1 MTLARMTISEAITKR
16 VAELRDTINE
26 LNYHYYTQDDPA
38 ASDAEYDRLFAELK
52 QLETQYP
59 DLLTADSPTQRVG
72 AAPLA
77 KFSQVN
83 HALPMLS
90 LDNVFDE
97 AELTA
102 FDRRI
107 KDRLNTDEDIE
118 YAAEPKLDGLAI
130 SIRYENGLLM
140 QAATRGDGSVGED
153 VTANV
158 KTIRNVPLKLKGKNV
173 PAVVEIRGEIYMPK
187 AGFEQLNQQQ
197 LADNK
202 KIFVNPRNAAAGSLR
217 QLDSNITASRPLAL
231 FCYALGD
238 IEGMARPQS
247 HQQAMD
253 LIAGWGGAVCP
264 ETQVLK
270 DVNACFDYLHQ
281 LAELRESLPY
291 EIDGVVFKVNSNELQ
306 NRLGFVSRAP
316 RWAIAYKFPAQ
327 EEMTLVEAIE
337 VQVGR
342 TGALTPVARLKPVF
356 VGGVTV
362 SNATLHNEDEIRRKD
377 VRIGDTVIV
386 RRAGDVIPEIVGV
399 VTAKRPDNAQEF
411 VMPSHCPVCD
421 STVERAD
428 GEAVARCSG
437 GLYCAAQR
445 KEALKHFASRK
456 AMDIDGLGDKLVEQL
471 VDAELVKDPADLFVL
486 TAEQLAELER
496 MGEKS
501 AENLVTA
508 LQAAKQTRFARFLYA
523 LGIREVGE
531 ATARSLAM
539 HFVDL
544 DKLTAASETEL
555 LEIEDVGPIVAQ
567 HIVTFFQQPHN
578 LEVIDRLLA
587 QGIDWPEEKP
597 AFADSPL
604 NGKTIVLTGTLENL
618 SRSEAK
624 EKLLALG
631 AKVAGSV
638 SAKTDYLVA
647 GRDAGSKLS
656 KAESLGIAV
665 VDEAQ
670 LQQWISL

>member
-1 MTLARMTISEAITKR
+1 MTISEDIKSR
-16 VAELRDTINE
+16 VAELRGIIND
-26 LNYHYYTQDDPA
+26 LNYHYYSQDDPA
-38 ASDAEYDRLFAELK
+38 VSDAEYDRLFNELK
-52 QLETQYP
+52 QLEATYP
-59 DLLTADSPTQRVG
+59 QLQTADSPTQRVG

-77 KFSQVN
+77 KFSQVT
-83 HALPMLS
+83 HAMPMLS

-97 AELTA
+97 TELTA
-102 FDRRI
+102 FDQRV
-107 KDRLNTDEDIE
+107 KDRLNSTQPIE

-130 SIRYENGLLM
+130 SIRYENGLLV

-153 VTANV
+153 VTENV
-158 KTIRNVPLKLKGKNV
+158 RTIRNVPLKLQGDNV

-187 AGFEQLNQQQ
+187 AGFEKLNQQQ
-197 LADNK
+197 LADGK

-217 QLDSNITASRPLAL
+217 QLDSGITASRPLAL

-238 IEGMARPQS
+238 IDGMARPAS

-264 ETQVLK
+264 ETKVLT
-270 DVNACFDYLHQ
+270 DVSACLDYLHQ
-281 LAELRESLPY
+281 LAEKRESLSY
-291 EIDGVVFKVNSNELQ
+291 EIDGVVFKVNSSELQ

-327 EEMTLVEAIE
+327 EEMTVVEAIE
-337 VQVGR
+337 IQVGR

-362 SNATLHNEDEIRRKD
+362 SNATLHNEDEIHRKD

-399 VTAKRPDNAQEF
+399 VTAKRPENATEF
-411 VMPSHCPVCD
+411 VMPAQCPVCD
-421 STVERAD
+421 SAVERAE

-471 VDAELVKDPADLFVL
+471 VDAELVKDPADLFQL
-486 TAEQLAELER
+486 TAEQLAGLER
-496 MGEKS
+496 MGDKS
-501 AENLVTA
+501 AENLVNA
-508 LQAAKQTRFARFLYA
+508 LQAAKHTRFARFLYA

-531 ATARSLAM
+531 ATARALSL

-544 DKLTAASETEL
+544 NKLKAATEQQL

-567 HIVTFFQQPHN
+567 HIVTFFQQSHN

-597 AFADSPL
+597 AFADSEL
-604 NGKTIVLTGTLENL
+604 NGKTIVLTGTLDIL

-638 SAKTDYLVA
+638 SAKTDFVVA
-647 GRDAGSKLS
+647 GRDAGSKLN
-656 KAESLGIAV
+656 KAESLGIPV

-670 LQQWISL
+670 LQQWIQS

>member
-1 MTLARMTISEAITKR
+1 MTISEAVSRR
-16 VAELRDTINE
+16 VAELRDIINE
-26 LNYHYYTQDDPA
+26 LNYHYYSQDDPA

-52 QLETQYP
+52 ELEASYPQLQ
-59 DLLTADSPTQRVG
+59 TADSPTQRVG

-77 KFSQVN
+77 KFSQIT

-102 FDRRI
+102 FDQRV
-107 KDRLNTDEDIE
+107 KDRLNTTSEIE

-130 SIRYENGLLM
+130 SIRYENGLLV

-158 KTIRNVPLKLKGKNV
+158 RTIRNVPLKLKGKKV

-187 AGFEQLNQQQ
+187 AGFEKLNQQQ
-197 LADNK
+197 LRNGK

-231 FCYALGD
+231 FCYALGEID
-238 IEGMARPQS
+238 GMARPAS
-247 HQQAMD
+247 HSEAMA
-253 LIAGWGGAVCP
+253 LIEGWGGAVCP
-264 ETQVLK
+264 ETRVFSG
-270 DVNACFDYLHQ
+270 VNAALDYLHQ
-281 LAELRESLPY
+281 LAEKRQSLPY
-291 EIDGVVFKVNSNELQ
+291 EIDGVVFKVNSSELQ

-327 EEMTLVEAIE
+327 EEMTVVEAIE

-377 VRIGDTVIV
+377 VRVGDTVIV

-399 VTAKRPDNAQEF
+399 VTAKRPADAAEF
-411 VMPSHCPVCD
+411 VMPTQCPVCD
-421 STVERAD
+421 SAVERAD

-471 VDAELVKDPADLFVL
+471 VDAELVKDPADLFQL
-486 TAEQLAELER
+486 TVEQLAALER

-501 AENLVTA
+501 AENLVNA

-531 ATARSLAM
+531 ATARSLAL
-539 HFVDL
+539 HFVNL
-544 DKLTAASETEL
+544 DRLKAASENDL
-555 LEIEDVGPIVAQ
+555 LDIEDVGPVVAQ

-587 QGIDWPEEKP
+587 QGIDWPEEQP
-597 AFADSPL
+597 AFADSAL
-604 NGKTIVLTGTLENL
+604 NGKTIVLTGTLDNL

-638 SAKTDYLVA
+638 SAKTDYVVA
-647 GRDAGSKLS
+647 GRDAGSKLN
-656 KAESLGIAV
+656 KAESLGIPV

-670 LQQWISL
+670 LQEWIQS

>member
-1 MTLARMTISEAITKR
+1 MTISEDIKSR
-16 VAELRDTINE
+16 IAELRGIING
-26 LNYHYYTQDDPA
+26 LNYHYYSQDDPA
-38 ASDAEYDRLFAELK
+38 ASDAEYDRLFNELK
-52 QLETQYP
+52 QLEATYP
-59 DLLTADSPTQRVG
+59 ELQTADSPTQRVG

-77 KFSQVN
+77 KFSQVT
-83 HALPMLS
+83 HAMPMLS

-97 AELTA
+97 TELTA
-102 FDRRI
+102 FDQRV
-107 KDRLNTDEDIE
+107 KDRLNSTQPIE
-118 YAAEPKLDGLAI
+118 YVAEPKLDGLAI
-130 SIRYENGLLM
+130 SIRYENGLLV

-153 VTANV
+153 VTENV
-158 KTIRNVPLKLKGKNV
+158 RTIRNVPLKLQGDNV

-187 AGFEQLNQQQ
+187 AGFEKLNQQQ
-197 LADNK
+197 LTDGK

-217 QLDSNITASRPLAL
+217 QLDSAVTASRPLAL

-238 IEGMARPQS
+238 LEGMARPVS

-264 ETQVLK
+264 EAKVLT
-270 DVNACFDYLHQ
+270 DVSACLEYLHQ
-281 LAELRESLPY
+281 LADKRETLSY
-291 EIDGVVFKVNSNELQ
+291 EIDGVVFKVNSSELQ

-327 EEMTLVEAIE
+327 EEMTAVEAIE
-337 VQVGR
+337 IQVGR

-399 VTAKRPDNAQEF
+399 VTARRPENAVEF
-411 VMPSHCPVCD
+411 VMPKQCPVCD
-421 STVERAD
+421 SAVERAE

-471 VDAELVKDPADLFVL
+471 VDAELVKDPADLFQL
-486 TAEQLAELER
+486 TSEQLSGLER
-496 MGEKS
+496 MGDKS
-501 AENLVTA
+501 AENLVNA
-508 LQAAKQTRFARFLYA
+508 LQAAKHTRFARFLYA

-531 ATARSLAM
+531 ATARALAL

-544 DKLTAASETEL
+544 NKLKAATEEQL

-567 HIVTFFQQPHN
+567 HIVTFFQQSHN

-597 AFADSPL
+597 AFSDSVL
-604 NGKTIVLTGTLENL
+604 NGKTIVLTGTLDIL

-638 SAKTDYLVA
+638 SAKTDFVVA
-647 GRDAGSKLS
+647 GRDAGSKRN
-656 KAESLGIAV
+656 KAESLGIPV

-670 LQQWISL
+670 LQQWIQS

>member
-1 MTLARMTISEAITKR
+1 MTISEAIQSR
-16 VAELRDTINE
+16 VAELRETINE
-26 LNYHYYTQDDPA
+26 LNFQYYSQDEPG

-52 QLETQYP
+52 TLESQYP
-59 DLLTADSPTQRVG
+59 ELQTVDSPTQRVG

-77 KFSQVN
+77 KFTQITHS
-83 HALPMLS
+83 LPMLS

-97 AELTA
+97 RELTA
-102 FDRRI
+102 FDQRV
-107 KDRLNTDEDIE
+107 KDRLNSDQNIT
-118 YAAEPKLDGLAI
+118 YVAEPKLDGLAI
-130 SIRYENGLLM
+130 SIRYENGVLVY
-140 QAATRGDGSVGED
+140 AATRGDGTVGED

-158 KTIRNVPLKLKGKNV
+158 KTIRNVPLKLQGDNI
-173 PAVVEIRGEIYMPK
+173 PDVVELRGEIYMPK
-187 AGFEQLNQQQ
+187 AGFERLNEQQ
-197 LADNK
+197 LAEGK

-217 QLDSNITASRPLAL
+217 QLDSQITASRPLAL
-231 FCYALGD
+231 YCYSLGD
-238 IEGMARPQS
+238 VEGIERPES
-247 HQQAMD
+247 HQQAMAM
-253 LIAGWGGAVCP
+253 IAEWGGAVCP
-264 ETQVLK
+264 EIQVLH
-270 DVNACFDYLHQ
+270 DVNACFEYLHQ
-281 LAELRESLPY
+281 LAEKRPELPY
-291 EIDGVVFKVNSNELQ
+291 EIDGIVFKVNDTNLQ

-327 EEMTLVEAIE
+327 EEMTQVEAIE
-337 VQVGR
+337 IQVGR

-362 SNATLHNEDEIRRKD
+362 SNATLHNEDEVRRKD

-386 RRAGDVIPEIVGV
+386 RRAGDVIPEVVGV
-399 VTAKRPDNAQEF
+399 VVAKRPDNAIEF
-411 VMPSHCPVCD
+411 VMPTQCPVCD
-421 STVERAD
+421 SDVERAE

-471 VDAELVKDPADLFVL
+471 VDAELVKDPADLFQL
-486 TAEQLAELER
+486 TVEQLMGLER

-501 AENLVTA
+501 ASNLVAA
-508 LQAAKQTRFARFLYA
+508 LQAAKQTKFARFLYA

-531 ATARSLAM
+531 ATARSLSL
-539 HFVDL
+539 HFLDL
-544 DKLTAASETEL
+544 PSLKQATEAQL
-555 LEIEDVGPIVAQ
+555 LEIEDVGPVVAQ
-567 HIVTFFQQPHN
+567 HIVTFFEQPHN

-587 QGIDWPEEKP
+587 SGIDWPEEQP
-597 AFADSPL
+597 AFADSEL
-604 NGKTIVLTGTLENL
+604 NGKTIVLTGTLVNF

-638 SAKTDYLVA
+638 SAKTDFVVA
-647 GRDAGSKLS
+647 GSDAGSKLT
-656 KAESLGIAV
+656 KAESLGITV

-670 LQQWISL
+670 LQQWISS

>member
-1 MTLARMTISEAITKR
+1 MTISEDIKSH
-16 VAELRDTINE
+16 VAELRGIIND
-26 LNYHYYTQDDPA
+26 LNYHYYSQDDPA
-38 ASDAEYDRLFAELK
+38 ASDAEYDRLFNELK
-52 QLETQYP
+52 QLEATYP
-59 DLLTADSPTQRVG
+59 ELQTADSPTQRVG
-72 AAPLA
+72 AVPLA
-77 KFSQVN
+77 KFSQVT
-83 HALPMLS
+83 HAMPMLS

-97 AELTA
+97 TELTA
-102 FDRRI
+102 FNQRV
-107 KDRLNTDEDIE
+107 KDRLNSSQPVE

-130 SIRYENGLLM
+130 SIRYENGLLV

-153 VTANV
+153 VTENV
-158 KTIRNVPLKLKGKNV
+158 RTIRNVPLKLQGDNV

-187 AGFEQLNQQQ
+187 AGFEKLNQQQ
-197 LADNK
+197 LADGK

-217 QLDSNITASRPLAL
+217 QLDSAITASRPLAL

-238 IEGMARPQS
+238 IDGMARPDS

-264 ETQVLK
+264 EFKVLT
-270 DVNACFDYLHQ
+270 DVSACLDYLHQ
-281 LAELRESLPY
+281 LAEKREALSY
-291 EIDGVVFKVNSNELQ
+291 EIDGVVFKVNSSELQ

-327 EEMTLVEAIE
+327 EEMTIVEAIE
-337 VQVGR
+337 IQVGR

-399 VTAKRPDNAQEF
+399 VTAKRPENAVEF
-411 VMPSHCPVCD
+411 VMPKQCPVCD
-421 STVERAD
+421 SAVERAE

-471 VDAELVKDPADLFVL
+471 VDAQLIKDPADLFQL
-486 TAEQLAELER
+486 TAEQLAGLER
-496 MGEKS
+496 MGDKS
-501 AENLVTA
+501 AENLVNA
-508 LQAAKQTRFARFLYA
+508 LQAAKHTRFARFLYA

-531 ATARSLAM
+531 ATARALAL

-544 DKLTAASETEL
+544 NKLKAATEEQL

-567 HIVTFFQQPHN
+567 HIVTFFQQLHN

-597 AFADSPL
+597 AFADSLL
-604 NGKTIVLTGTLENL
+604 NGKTIVLTGTLDIL

-638 SAKTDYLVA
+638 SAKTDFVVA
-647 GRDAGSKLS
+647 GRDAGSKLN
-656 KAESLGIAV
+656 KAESLGIPV

-670 LQQWISL
+670 LQQWIQS

>member
-1 MTLARMTISEAITKR
+1 MTISEDIKSR
-16 VAELRDTINE
+16 IAELRGIIND
-26 LNYHYYTQDDPA
+26 LNYHYYSQDDPA
-38 ASDAEYDRLFAELK
+38 ASDAEYDRLFNELK
-52 QLETQYP
+52 QLEATYP
-59 DLLTADSPTQRVG
+59 ELQTADSPTQRVG

-77 KFSQVN
+77 KFSQVT
-83 HALPMLS
+83 HAMPMLS

-97 AELTA
+97 TELTA
-102 FDRRI
+102 FNQRV
-107 KDRLNTDEDIE
+107 KDRLNSTQPIE

-130 SIRYENGLLM
+130 SIRYENGLLV

-153 VTANV
+153 VTENV
-158 KTIRNVPLKLKGKNV
+158 RTIRNVPLKLQGDNV

-187 AGFEQLNQQQ
+187 AGFDKLNQQQ
-197 LADNK
+197 LADGK

-217 QLDSNITASRPLAL
+217 QLDSAITASRPLAL

-238 IEGMARPQS
+238 IDGMARSDS

-264 ETQVLK
+264 EFKVLT
-270 DVNACFDYLHQ
+270 DVSACLDYLHQ
-281 LAELRESLPY
+281 LAEKREALSY
-291 EIDGVVFKVNSNELQ
+291 EIDGVVFKVNSSELQ

-327 EEMTLVEAIE
+327 EEMTIVEAIE
-337 VQVGR
+337 IQVGR

-399 VTAKRPDNAQEF
+399 VTAKRPENAVEF
-411 VMPSHCPVCD
+411 VMPKQCPVCD
-421 STVERAD
+421 SAVERAE

-471 VDAELVKDPADLFVL
+471 VDAQLIKDPADLFQL
-486 TAEQLAELER
+486 TAEQLSGLER
-496 MGEKS
+496 MGDKS
-501 AENLVTA
+501 AENLVNA
-508 LQAAKQTRFARFLYA
+508 LQAAKHTRFARFLYA

-531 ATARSLAM
+531 ATARALAL

-544 DKLTAASETEL
+544 NKLKAATEEQL

-567 HIVTFFQQPHN
+567 HIVTFFQQLHN

-597 AFADSPL
+597 AFADSLL
-604 NGKTIVLTGTLENL
+604 NGKTIVLTGSLDIL

-638 SAKTDYLVA
+638 SAKTDFVVA
-647 GRDAGSKLS
+647 GRDAGSKLN
-656 KAESLGIAV
+656 KAESLGIPV

-670 LQQWISL
+670 LQQWIQS

>member
-1 MTLARMTISEAITKR
+1 MTISEDIKRR
-16 VAELRDTINE
+16 VAELRGIIND
-26 LNYHYYTQDDPA
+26 LNYHYYSQDDPA
-38 ASDAEYDRLFAELK
+38 ASDAEYDRLFNELK
-52 QLETQYP
+52 QLEATYP
-59 DLLTADSPTQRVG
+59 ELQTADSPTQRVG

-77 KFSQVN
+77 KFSQVT
-83 HALPMLS
+83 HAMPMLS

-97 AELTA
+97 TELTA
-102 FDRRI
+102 FDQRV
-107 KDRLNTDEDIE
+107 KDRLNSSQPIE

-130 SIRYENGLLM
+130 SIRYENGLLV

-153 VTANV
+153 VTENV
-158 KTIRNVPLKLKGKNV
+158 RTIRNVPLKLQGDNV

-187 AGFEQLNQQQ
+187 AGFEKLNQQQ
-197 LADNK
+197 LADGK

-217 QLDSNITASRPLAL
+217 QLDSGITASRPLAL

-238 IEGMARPQS
+238 IDGMERPAS

-264 ETQVLK
+264 ETKVLT
-270 DVNACFDYLHQ
+270 DVSACFDYLHQ
-281 LAELRESLPY
+281 LAEKRESLSY
-291 EIDGVVFKVNSNELQ
+291 EIDGVVFKVNSSELQ

-327 EEMTLVEAIE
+327 EEMTVVEAIE
-337 VQVGR
+337 IQVGR

-377 VRIGDTVIV
+377 VRTGDTVIV

-399 VTAKRPDNAQEF
+399 VTAKRPENATEF
-411 VMPSHCPVCD
+411 VMPAQCPVCD
-421 STVERAD
+421 SAVERAE

-471 VDAELVKDPADLFVL
+471 VDAELVKDPADLFQL
-486 TAEQLAELER
+486 TAEQLAGLER
-496 MGEKS
+496 MGDKS
-501 AENLVTA
+501 AENLVNA
-508 LQAAKQTRFARFLYA
+508 LQAAKYTRFARFLYA

-531 ATARSLAM
+531 ATARALAL

-544 DKLTAASETEL
+544 DKLKTATEQQL

-567 HIVTFFQQPHN
+567 HIVTFFQQSHN

-597 AFADSPL
+597 AFADSEL
-604 NGKTIVLTGTLENL
+604 NGKTIVLTGTLDIL

-638 SAKTDYLVA
+638 SAKTDFVVA
-647 GRDAGSKLS
+647 GRDAGSKLN
-656 KAESLGIAV
+656 KAESLGIPV

-670 LQQWISL
+670 LQQWIQS

>member
-1 MTLARMTISEAITKR
+1 MTISEDLKSR
-16 VAELRDTINE
+16 VVKLRNMIND
-26 LNYHYYTQDDPA
+26 LNYHYYSQDDPA
-38 ASDAEYDRLFAELK
+38 ASDAEYDRLFNELK
-52 QLETQYP
+52 QLEASYP
-59 DLLTADSPTQRVG
+59 ELQTADSPTQRVG

-77 KFSQVN
+77 KFSQVT
-83 HALPMLS
+83 HAMPMLS

-97 AELTA
+97 TELTA
-102 FDRRI
+102 FDQRV
-107 KDRLNTDEDIE
+107 KDRLNSTQPIE

-130 SIRYENGLLM
+130 SIRYENGLLV

-153 VTANV
+153 VTENV
-158 KTIRNVPLKLKGKNV
+158 RTIRNVPLKLQGDNV
-173 PAVVEIRGEIYMPK
+173 PGVVEIRGEIYMPK
-187 AGFEQLNQQQ
+187 AGFEKLNRQQ
-197 LADNK
+197 LADGK

-217 QLDSNITASRPLAL
+217 QLDSGITASRPLAL

-238 IEGMARPQS
+238 IDGMARPDS

-264 ETQVLK
+264 ETKVLS

-281 LAELRESLPY
+281 LAEKRESLSY
-291 EIDGVVFKVNSNELQ
+291 EIDGVVFKVNSSALQ

-327 EEMTLVEAIE
+327 EEMTVVEAIE
-337 VQVGR
+337 IQVGR

-399 VTAKRPDNAQEF
+399 VSAKRPETATEF
-411 VMPSHCPVCD
+411 VMPALCPVCD
-421 STVERAD
+421 SAVERAE

-471 VDAELVKDPADLFVL
+471 VDAELVKDPADLFQL
-486 TAEQLAELER
+486 TAEQLAGLER

-501 AENLVTA
+501 AENLVNA
-508 LQAAKQTRFARFLYA
+508 LQTAKHTRFARFLYA

-531 ATARSLAM
+531 ATARGLAL

-544 DKLTAASETEL
+544 DKLKTATEQQL

-567 HIVTFFQQPHN
+567 HIVTFFQQSHN

-597 AFADSPL
+597 AFADSVL
-604 NGKTIVLTGTLENL
+604 NGKTIVLTGTLDIL

-638 SAKTDYLVA
+638 SAKTDFVVA
-647 GRDAGSKLS
+647 GRDAGSKLN
-656 KAESLGIAV
+656 KAESLGIPV

-670 LQQWISL
+670 LQQWIQS

>member
-1 MTLARMTISEAITKR
+1 MTISEDIKSH
-16 VAELRDTINE
+16 VAELRGIIND
-26 LNYHYYTQDDPA
+26 LNYHYYSQDDPA
-38 ASDAEYDRLFAELK
+38 ASDAEYDRLFNELK
-52 QLETQYP
+52 QLEATYP
-59 DLLTADSPTQRVG
+59 ELQTADSPTQRVG
-72 AAPLA
+72 AVPLA
-77 KFSQVN
+77 KFSQVT
-83 HALPMLS
+83 HAMPMLS

-97 AELTA
+97 TELTA
-102 FDRRI
+102 FNQRV
-107 KDRLNTDEDIE
+107 KDRLNSSQPVE

-130 SIRYENGLLM
+130 SIRYENGLLV

-153 VTANV
+153 VTENV
-158 KTIRNVPLKLKGKNV
+158 RTIRNVPLKLQGDNV

-187 AGFEQLNQQQ
+187 AGFEKLNQQQ
-197 LADNK
+197 LADGK

-217 QLDSNITASRPLAL
+217 QLDSAITASRPLAL

-238 IEGMARPQS
+238 IDGMARPDS

-264 ETQVLK
+264 EFKVLT
-270 DVNACFDYLHQ
+270 DVSACLDYLHQ
-281 LAELRESLPY
+281 LAEKREALSY
-291 EIDGVVFKVNSNELQ
+291 EIDGVVFKVNSSELQ

-327 EEMTLVEAIE
+327 EEMTIVEAIE
-337 VQVGR
+337 IQVGR

-399 VTAKRPDNAQEF
+399 VTAKRPENAVEF
-411 VMPSHCPVCD
+411 VMPKQCPVCD
-421 STVERAD
+421 SAVERAE

-471 VDAELVKDPADLFVL
+471 VDAQLIKDPADLFQL
-486 TAEQLAELER
+486 TAEQLAGLER
-496 MGEKS
+496 MGDKS
-501 AENLVTA
+501 AENLVNA
-508 LQAAKQTRFARFLYA
+508 LQAAKHTRFARFLYA

-531 ATARSLAM
+531 ATARALAL

-544 DKLTAASETEL
+544 NKLKAATEEQL

-567 HIVTFFQQPHN
+567 HIVTFFQQLHN

-597 AFADSPL
+597 AFADSLL
-604 NGKTIVLTGTLENL
+604 NGKTIVLTGSLDIL

-638 SAKTDYLVA
+638 SAKTDFVVA
-647 GRDAGSKLS
+647 GRDAGSKLN
-656 KAESLGIAV
+656 KAESLGIPV

-670 LQQWISL
+670 LQQWIQS

>member
-1 MTLARMTISEAITKR
+1 MTISEDIKSR
-16 VAELRDTINE
+16 VAELRGTIND
-26 LNYHYYTQDDPA
+26 LNYHYYSQDEPA
-38 ASDAEYDRLFAELK
+38 ASDAEYDRLFNELK
-52 QLETQYP
+52 QLEATYP
-59 DLLTADSPTQRVG
+59 ELQTADSPTQRVG

-77 KFSQVN
+77 KFSQVT
-83 HALPMLS
+83 HAMPMLS

-97 AELTA
+97 TELTA
-102 FDRRI
+102 FDQRV
-107 KDRLNTDEDIE
+107 KDRLNSSQPIE

-130 SIRYENGLLM
+130 SIRYENGLLV

-153 VTANV
+153 VTENV
-158 KTIRNVPLKLKGKNV
+158 RTIRNVPLKLQGDNI

-187 AGFEQLNQQQ
+187 AGFEKLNQQQ
-197 LADNK
+197 LAAGK

-217 QLDSNITASRPLAL
+217 QLDSSITASRPLAL

-238 IEGMARPQS
+238 IDGMARPES

-253 LIAGWGGAVCP
+253 LIASWGGAVCP
-264 ETQVLK
+264 ETKVLT
-270 DVNACFDYLHQ
+270 DVSACLDYLHQ
-281 LAELRESLPY
+281 LAAKRDSLSY
-291 EIDGVVFKVNSNELQ
+291 EIDGVVFKVNNSELQ

-327 EEMTLVEAIE
+327 EEMTVVEAIE
-337 VQVGR
+337 IQVGR

-399 VTAKRPDNAQEF
+399 VTAKRPENATEF
-411 VMPSHCPVCD
+411 VMPAQCPVCD
-421 STVERAD
+421 SAVERAE

-456 AMDIDGLGDKLVEQL
+456 AMDIDGLGDKLIEQL
-471 VDAELVKDPADLFVL
+471 VDAELVKDPADLFQL
-486 TAEQLAELER
+486 TAGQFAGLER
-496 MGEKS
+496 MGDKS
-501 AENLVTA
+501 AENLVNA
-508 LQAAKQTRFARFLYA
+508 LQAAKHTRLARFLYA

-531 ATARSLAM
+531 ATARALAL

-544 DKLTAASETEL
+544 DKLKTATEQQL
-555 LEIEDVGPIVAQ
+555 LEIEDIGPIVAQ
-567 HIVTFFQQPHN
+567 HIVTFFQQSHN
-578 LEVIDRLLA
+578 LEVINRLLE

-597 AFADSPL
+597 AYTDSEL
-604 NGKTIVLTGTLENL
+604 NGKTIVLTGTLDIL

-638 SAKTDYLVA
+638 SAKTDFVVA
-647 GRDAGSKLS
+647 GRDAGSKLN
-656 KAESLGIAV
+656 KAESLGIPV

-670 LQQWISL
+670 LQQWIQS

>member
-1 MTLARMTISEAITKR
+1 MTISEAISNR

-26 LNYHYYTQDDPA
+26 LNYHYYSQDDPA

-59 DLLTADSPTQRVG
+59 ELLTADSPTQRVG

-77 KFSQVN
+77 KFSQIT

-97 AELTA
+97 TELTA
-102 FDRRI
+102 FDQRV
-107 KDRLNTDEDIE
+107 KDRLNTTETIE

-130 SIRYENGLLM
+130 SIRYENGLLT

-197 LADNK
+197 LADGK

-231 FCYALGD
+231 FCYSLGD
-238 IEGMARPQS
+238 LQGMERPAS

-264 ETQVLK
+264 ETKLLK
-270 DVNACFDYLHQ
+270 GVDACFDYLHQ
-281 LAELRESLPY
+281 LAEKRELLPY
-291 EIDGVVFKVNSNELQ
+291 EIDGVVFKVNNSELQ

-327 EEMTLVEAIE
+327 EEMTVVEAIE
-337 VQVGR
+337 IQVGR

-399 VTAKRPDNAQEF
+399 VTAKRPADAEEF
-411 VMPSHCPVCD
+411 VMPKQCPVCD
-421 STVERAD
+421 SAVERAD

-471 VDAELVKDPADLFVL
+471 VDAELVKDPADLFQL
-486 TAEQLAELER
+486 TVEQLAGLER

-501 AENLVTA
+501 AENLVSA

-531 ATARSLAM
+531 ATARSLAL

-544 DKLTAASETEL
+544 DKLKAASEQQL
-555 LEIEDVGPIVAQ
+555 LEIEDVGPVVAQ

-587 QGIDWPEEKP
+587 QGIQWPQEKP
-597 AFADSPL
+597 AFADSEL

-638 SAKTDYLVA
+638 SAKTDYVVA

-656 KAESLGIAV
+656 KAESLGVAV

-670 LQQWISL
+670 LQEWIKS